1 MKFLKQIQVGDSPN
15 YTLPL
20 SDGTNGQVLTT
31 DGSGNISFSSIPAAS
46 IDFDDLTNKESGT
59 GDYATTGD
67 FTSGEMALTT
77 NDGYGKSNMT
87 FNHKN
92 GTPQVDG
99 ASARITFNTQPTGAL
114 AMQFQMAN
122 NVTTGTPVSLT
133 SQMILA
139 EEYLKIREY
148 LSHQGDD
155 NTYVRFTTDRVRIG
169 AGGTVVF
176 DSNSSYDNYGS
187 WNLKTGG
194 VQRTTVTSGGDL
206 DIVGGTNIS
215 VSYSAGGV
223 VTINND
229 NDPYNNWTLNGDSIL
244 DGVAVTLPI
253 AYASGAGTPAD
264 PAVYYNSLTASN
276 GLTFTPS
283 TNTIELDED
292 LIGHVQTIG
301 MGNDYHNYN
310 ASGQVRT
317 FVNVTGSAV
326 EQLRI
331 VSNDAHFKGDVIAFS
346 STLSDARLK
355 DDVKTIE
362 NASDKVSRLR
372 GVEYTWNKGSRLGQR
387 EIGLIAQEVESVVP
401 SIVKEKEMHLLD
413 GETYKTVDYEK
424 LVALLIESN
433 KEQQEIISQL
443 EERIIDIENRL

>member
-1 MKFLKQIQVGDSPN
+1 MKFLNTPEVGVTPN

-20 SDGTNGQVLTT
+20 TDGTNGQVLTT

-46 IDFDDLTNKESGT
+46 IDFDDLTNKDSGT

-87 FNHKN
+87 FNHKD

-99 ASARITFNTQPTGAL
+99 ASARITFNTQPTGAIS
-114 AMQFQMAN
+114 MQFQMAD
-122 NVTTGTPVSLT
+122 NVTTGVAQSLT
-133 SQMILA
+133 PQMILA

-176 DSNSSYDNYGS
+176 DSNDGVDNYGS
-187 WNLKTGG
+187 WGFNG
-194 VQRTTVTSGGDL
+194 VNIESGVH
-206 DIVGGTNIS
+206 IE
-215 VSYSAGGV
+215 
-223 VTINND
+223 
-229 NDPYNNWTLNGDSIL
+229 
-244 DGVAVTLPI
+244 LPVL
-253 AYASGAGTPAD
+253 YASGSGTSGD
-264 PAVYYNSLTASN
+264 PAIYYTTAVGSN
-276 GLTFTPS
+276 GITVTNSSNTFA
-283 TNTIELDED
+283 LDED
-292 LIGHVQTIG
+292 LRDHISYVGS
-301 MGNDYHNYN
+301 NEDYHRYDIK
-310 ASGQVRT
+310 GQLSS
-317 FVNVTGSAV
+317 FVSSTPSAGGTTS
-326 EQLRI
+326 EQFRL
-331 VSNDAHFKGDVIAFS
+331 VHEDAHFAGDVTAFS
-346 STLSDARLK
+346 STLSDKRLK
-355 DDVKTIE
+355 DDVETIE
-362 NASDKVSRLR
+362 NASEKVSRLR
-372 GVEYTWNKGSRLGQR
+372 GVEYTWNKGSRLGER

-424 LVALLIESN
+424 IVALLIESN
-433 KEQQEIISQL
+433 KEQQDIISQL